1 MIVAGT
7 MDKMICQNPEV
18 TASSWLSEHRSRR
31 ILKSSCS
38 SFSRP
43 GSHFAEVQVYC
54 KVTSWLCCKG
64 SSALLGD
71 PIRFWG

>member
-1 MIVAGT
+1 